1 MRLTF
6 TGIVGGLLDS
16 SLAGRGGCWVHVCVH
31 SGDRKRTIC
40 GLSDGRNDCNKNC
53 TYRFAAFELVV
64 DRMLVRQR
72 ARLCAFRRHE
82 EDEA

>member
-1 MRLTF
+1 MDET
-6 TGIVGGLLDS
+6 IV
-16 SLAGRGGCWVHVCVH
+16 
-31 SGDRKRTIC
+31 I
-40 GLSDGRNDCNKNC
+40 KNC